1 MDYVAKK
8 LVNIGD
14 DTSDIIDLDVAV
26 RLLTAD
32 LIRLKRMSYFAKAF
46 SARVDR
52 VGADTT
58 GLCVIN
64 NSQGCV
70 LMNGYCSL
78 SGFRRLYHQNIH
90 VRHDPSDSENS
101 LLEDISGV
109 SNGAPEMKLAGV
121 YLVEPLRA
129 SSAVLKFS
137 GTLGQRLRSDKRT
150 GTILAFSHFVFDV
163 TACQYM
169 FCDLQGH

>member
-1 MDYVAKK
+1 MATAVFQ
-8 LVNIGD
+8 V
-14 DTSDIIDLDVAV
+14 SDAFIIK
-26 RLLTAD
+26 TF
-32 LIRLKRMSYFAKAF
+32 MF
-46 SARVDR
+46 
-52 VGADTT
+52 DTT
-58 GLCVIN
+58 
-64 NSQGCV
+64 
-70 LMNGYCSL
+70 
-78 SGFRRLYHQNIH
+78 
-90 VRHDPSDSENS
+90 PSDSENS